1 MKRLACVGGFIFAS
15 FLGSAFAAAQIP
27 SPENVYVLQAS
38 SRQATTTT
46 PLTLTCSEPFQQ
58 GTRTVLRQT
67 AVAIPAGDVIDLLTT
82 RVRSQKFANVS
93 TGEFLFVLDVRSKSV
108 SARASDPVV
117 LGLASGAVVAVPPSC
132 VHAAATTW
140 LRGNLSAPKAAASE
154 LAKPDPGLRRVLG
167 AHTDRRSTCSGDLL
181 ANVSTNDCD
190 GSIRGVMPELRLG
203 APKYPA
209 SVDKMSGGIEIPPLC

>member
-140 LRGNLSAPKAAASE
+140 LRANLSAPKAAASE

-190 GSIRGVMPELRLG
+190 GLSE
-203 APKYPA
+203 A
-209 SVDKMSGGIEIPPLC
+209 